1 VVGPWYC
8 CLVQPLEVEPC
19 YCCLEVQ
26 SKEGLSLYCLTEL
39 AEVLVLDIVLQSWTL
54 ALQRREDHLILVEEL

>member
-1 VVGPWYC
+1 MEPWYC

-19 YCCLEVQ
+19 YYCLKVQ
-26 SKEGLSLYCLTEL
+26 SKEGVSLYCLTEL

>member
-1 VVGPWYC
+1 
-8 CLVQPLEVEPC
+8 LEVEPC

-39 AEVLVLDIVLQSWTL
+39 AEVLVLDIVLQSWTS

>member
-1 VVGPWYC
+1 MVGPCYC

-39 AEVLVLDIVLQSWTL
+39 AEVLVLDIVLQSWTS
-54 ALQRREDHLILVEEL
+54 ALQRRKDHLILVEEL